1 MKRDPTTWDYFEV
14 FLAILW
20 SNIRLQITNSAC
32 TIILDPP
39 LAREYS
45 QKRLKKSTLAQEYEK
60 SAHKSSKKIV
70 QSLYEIVR

>member
-1 MKRDPTTWDYFEV
+1 MKRVPTIWDYFEV
-14 FLAILW
+14 FLATVR
-20 SNIRLQITNSAC
+20 SNRLQITNSVC

-45 QKRLKKSTLAQEYEK
+45 QKILIKSFLAQEYEK

>member
-1 MKRDPTTWDYFEV
+1 MYETRPNHLV
-14 FLAILW
+14 FLATVR
-20 SNIRLQITNSAC
+20 SNRLQITNSVC

-45 QKRLKKSTLAQEYEK
+45 QKRLKKSNLAQEYEK

>member
-1 MKRDPTTWDYFEV
+1 MKRDPTIRDYFEV
-14 FLAILW
+14 FLATVR
-20 SNIRLQITNSAC
+20 SNRLQITNSVC

-45 QKRLKKSTLAQEYEK
+45 QKILIKSFLAQEYEK

>member
-14 FLAILW
+14 FLATVR
-20 SNIRLQITNSAC
+20 SNRLQITNSVC

-45 QKRLKKSTLAQEYEK
+45 QKILIKSFLAQEYEK
-60 SAHKSSKKIV
+60 SAHKSYKKNSTIA
-70 QSLYEIVR
+70 L